1 MAAPRPFNLQ
11 NRITRTLFFG
21 GPTMTIQATASQD
34 GESTVSARRV
44 AEHATFQSFANCYLR
59 EIDGGAR
66 VRHSAQQS
74 DAFDCLECVLPAQ
87 RAALRVE
94 LLSASLCGPHRL
106 GRCFMKRALET
117 AWRETL
123 PLNALQALLH
133 EAYRRVGDE
142 TDERLRG
149 CELELL
155 ARVLDSYQTTLRF
168 LETPAPDLQPDSF
181 IEAEQSLTFGH
192 WLHPTP
198 KSRQGMTSWQQP
210 VYSPELGGSFRLVFF
225 AAAATLVR
233 SNSAAREGVSGIV
246 EGLAG
251 RDLEGLGLRGGEA
264 LLPMHPLQAEALMLD
279 PDVEAL
285 CARGAL
291 RLLGSAGPAF
301 TATSSVRTVWS
312 AEAEWMLK
320 FSLPVRITNSVRTNR
335 RHELEAGVAMARLFQ
350 RSDFLRRHPKFRLLR
365 DPAFVTLDIPGRSES
380 GFETIFRENPFR
392 ASAEDA
398 VTLAALTAE
407 PALGE
412 RSRLERIIRA
422 LAVRESEA
430 AETVALRWF
439 AAYLDC
445 ALDPLLALYD
455 ELGVA
460 LEAHQQNSL
469 LDIRSGYPTACW
481 YRDSQGFY
489 LSNAYRGRLRA
500 LAPETEDVAHL
511 YYDDAEI
518 QDPFAYYLVVNQIFS
533 VVTRLGHDGLADEA
547 ELLAMIRARLG
558 ELARRLTGAGRAFA
572 RTLLDRPTIA
582 AKANL
587 VTRLYDIDELAAGD
601 ENAKYQRLPNPLS
614 GVAATARGGD
624 RALAV

>member
-1 MAAPRPFNLQ
+1 
-11 NRITRTLFFG
+11 
-21 GPTMTIQATASQD
+21 MTIQATASQD
-34 GESTVSARRV
+34 GEGMASARRV

-59 EIDGGAR
+59 EIDGGSR
-66 VRHSAQQS
+66 VRHSGQHSEAV
-74 DAFDCLECVLPAQ
+74 DCLECVLPAQ

-117 AWRETL
+117 VWRETL
-123 PLNALQALLH
+123 PLAGLQALLH

-142 TDERLRG
+142 ADERLRG

-155 ARVLDSYQTTLRF
+155 ARVLDSYQATLRF
-168 LETPAPDLQPDSF
+168 LEAPAAEAKADSF

-198 KSRQGMTSWQQP
+198 KSRQGMTAWQQP
-210 VYSPELGGSFRLVFF
+210 AYSPELGGSFRLVFF
-225 AAAATLVR
+225 AADAGIVR
-233 SNSAAREGVSGIV
+233 SGSAAPESVARIV
-246 EGLAG
+246 ERLAG
-251 RDLEGLGLRGGEA
+251 ADLDGLGLMPGEA

-291 RLLGSAGPAF
+291 RLLGPAGPAF

-312 AEAEWMLK
+312 ADAEWMLK

-350 RSDFLRRHPKFRLLR
+350 RSDFLSRHPTFRLLR
-365 DPAFVTLDIPGRSES
+365 DPAFLTLDIPGRDES
-380 GFETIFRENPFR
+380 GFETILRENPFR
-392 ASAEDA
+392 DGAEDGA

-407 PALGE
+407 PVPGQP
-412 RSRLERIIRA
+412 SRLERIVRA
-422 LAVRESEA
+422 LAERDGEA
-430 AETVALRWF
+430 VETVASRWF
-439 AAYLDC
+439 SAYLDC

-469 LDIRSGYPTACW
+469 LDVRAGYPSASW

-547 ELLAMIRARLG
+547 ELMAAMRARLTV
-558 ELARRLTGAGRAFA
+558 LARRLTGAGRAFA

-587 VTRLYDIDELAAGD
+587 VTRLYDIDELASGD

-624 RALAV
+624 HAVAV